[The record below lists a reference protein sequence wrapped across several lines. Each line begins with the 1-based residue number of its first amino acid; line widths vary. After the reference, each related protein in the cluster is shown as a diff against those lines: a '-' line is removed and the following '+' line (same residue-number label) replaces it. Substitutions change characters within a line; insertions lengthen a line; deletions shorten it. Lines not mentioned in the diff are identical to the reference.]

1 MVSTDRLG
9 EVSDMETSTL
19 QTILPAGGQVHAPR
33 GKHLLLTLAGCHL
46 GLLDELQGLES
57 LVRHAAL
64 ATGSTVLSIQ
74 SHRFQPHGVTVLA
87 LLAESHLSLHSYPE
101 TGAVFVDCFTC
112 GDCDPCRCIPVLVEA
127 LRPLEIRED
136 LIEREA

>member
-1 MVSTDRLG
+1 MDRLG
-9 EVSDMETSTL
+9 EVSDMETHNLSL
-19 QTILPAGGQVHAPR
+19 GPQAGRPLHAPR
-33 GKHLLLTLAGCHL
+33 GKHLLLTLAGCL
-46 GLLDELQGLES
+46 PELLDDLQGLES
-57 LVRHAAL
+57 LVRRAAI
-64 ATGSTVLSIQ
+64 ATGATVLGVQ

-112 GDCDPCRCIPVLVEA
+112 GDCDPRRSVPVLVDA
-127 LRPLEIRED
+127 LRPSDIRED